1 MCGGPGSSSAKQGC
15 LLGACPGDRADGGNK
30 LFISSFCHI
39 FSFHS
44 DPRNCHVIYYWRF
57 SIESGAKWV
66 QGRRAGLLCTLI
78 ITSISP
84 RSYHTVIPLPA
95 PIKTIKVASVMKT
108 NGHLVKVKII
118 TAPSSVITANCSIVN
133 TGLVGLH
140 YHRNNHK
147 TSQIWRLLRP
157 YVATKLYSASQD
169 WRVPATDTLRIR
181 FKLFKLHLFAFF
193 PTISFP
199 VAEFPKSSP
208 GIVWQKTSE
217 PQLECCE

>member
-1 MCGGPGSSSAKQGC
+1 MVGTSSSYHHSVTFSAFIQTQETTILSTEGSP
-15 LLGACPGDRADGGNK
+15 LNYMRGD
-30 LFISSFCHI
+30 S
-39 FSFHS
+39 
-44 DPRNCHVIYYWRF
+44 RNCHIIYNWRF
-57 SIESGAKWV
+57 SIESGARWV

-133 TGLVGLH
+133 MGLVELH
-140 YHRNNHK
+140 SPQNNHK
-147 TSQIWRLLRP
+147 TSRIWRLLRP

-169 WRVPATDTLRIR
+169 WRVDRGHATNQ
-181 FKLFKLHLFAFF
+181 
-193 PTISFP
+193 
-199 VAEFPKSSP
+199 V
-208 GIVWQKTSE
+208 
-217 PQLECCE
+217 